1 MYRYLKF
8 TSDFMERSVWSF
20 GCVIYKI
27 EKKTSK
33 LIIGIAMTYEYS
45 SSSDMLNELNYLWN
59 WEKKISLVK
68 KLFLAWRTLELNNFS
83 SSALCKKNED
93 LNLKRKI
100 IFHICKWVGGVD
112 VGVYVEFFTVFSQL
126 HGMREKENEVGK
138 LPTIFKPNNS

>member
-1 MYRYLKF
+1 MYRYLKI

-83 SSALCKKNED
+83 SSALCKKKWRFK
-93 LNLKRKI
+93 LKKKNYFSHLQVSRWCRCRSI
-100 IFHICKWVGGVD
+100 CWIFYG
-112 VGVYVEFFTVFSQL
+112 FFTAPWHERKGEWGRQIA
-126 HGMREKENEVGK
+126 NY
-138 LPTIFKPNNS
+138 I